1 MNKAQKRKKKLQ
13 QRKKKQ
19 DNFTANLIAFN
30 REGEARAKRAIAWIK
45 ENGTSKLP
53 KDFA

>member
-19 DNFTANLIAFN
+19 ESFEARINRIN
-30 REGEARAKRAIAWIK
+30 REGEARAKRAIKWIN
-45 ENGTSKLP
+45 ENGTTKLP